1 MGILSIRRG
10 KTVVVLS
17 ATDAVTVVGAL
28 VFVAGLLAAWRY
40 LSGIIAYNYVF
51 DLNLF
56 GLVAGPALV
65 MRTGPGNWTS
75 LIILTGDAI
84 LSVAGLIVLLFVA
97 WEKLIGNGTPWGL
110 LESIAMA
117 IVVLEMT
124 LSFWAVM
131 TLRRKDVRGIFRM

>member
-1 MGILSIRRG
+1 MGILSIRRS

-65 MRTGPGNWTS
+65 MRTGPGYWTS
-75 LIILTGDAI
+75 LIMLTGDAI
-84 LSVAGLIVLLFVA
+84 LSVAGLIVLMFVA
-97 WEKLIGNGTPWGL
+97 WEKLIGNGTPWGP
-110 LESIAMA
+110 LESIVTA
-117 IVVLEMT
+117 IVVLEIT
-124 LSFWAVM
+124 LSFWAAM
-131 TLRRKDVRGIFRM
+131 TLRRSDVRGIFRM